1 MKDNNTYSGLAA
13 ADFQQVVDGKETSLY
28 VLRNQ
33 SGAELAITNYGA
45 KIVSLMVPDRT
56 GNWMTGHFEGKPGQR
71 YPERAALCL
80 ETQHFPDSPNRP
92 EYPSTLLRP
101 GETFASTTIYKFNV
115 E

>member
-45 KIVSLMVPDRT
+45 KSFHLWCPIA
-56 GNWMTGHFEGKPGQR
+56 
-71 YPERAALCL
+71 RA
-80 ETQHFPDSPNRP
+80 N
-92 EYPSTLLRP
+92 
-101 GETFASTTIYKFNV
+101 
-115 E
+115 